1 MFESWMTTLKNKIK
15 MRNEQYCGF
24 GDEHNRGVFKS
35 LYGIGLMSIGCESKF
50 LMHICGTVGC
60 NWDSWEDKL
69 WRWHSEK
76 LWVVT

>member
-1 MFESWMTTLKNKIK
+1 MTTLKNKIK

-60 NWDSWEDKL
+60 N
-69 WRWHSEK
+69 
-76 LWVVT
+76 